1 MPSDAGDRVLITGAT
16 GLIGGALCD
25 RLVADGVH
33 VAALSRR
40 GGGAVSRDGVRF
52 VNGDVSTAGDWQT
65 EIASVDAVVHLAG
78 EPVSARRW
86 TASVKARIRDSRIE
100 GTRRVVEAI
109 ARAPARAKARPRV
122 LVCASAAGYY
132 GPRGNEELDESA
144 APGSDFLARL
154 CVDWENEARRAVEF
168 GVRVVHLRFGLV
180 LSADGGALPRM
191 LTPFRL
197 GVGGPLGPADRFVP
211 WIHLDDVVGIA
222 RLALEDRTPGL
233 QGPVNVVAPEEIR
246 MGGFANAVGRAL
258 RRPAFV
264 PVPEFALRMLLGE
277 ATDAVVPGQRVIPR
291 AALAA
296 GYRFAFPTLGAALDD
311 LLRR

>member
-1 MPSDAGDRVLITGAT
+1 MPSGAGDRVLISGAT

-25 RLVADGVH
+25 RLVAEGARVS
-33 VAALSRR
+33 ALSRR
-40 GGGAVSRDGVRF
+40 GGGAATRDGVRF
-52 VNGDVSTAGDWQT
+52 VRGEVTRPGDWQA
-65 EIASVDAVVHLAG
+65 EVASADAVVHLAG
-78 EPVSARRW
+78 EPVAAGRW

-109 ARAPARAKARPRV
+109 RQAKTRPRV

-132 GPRGNEELDESA
+132 GPRGEEELDESA
-144 APGSDFLARL
+144 APGRDFLARL
-154 CVDWENEARRAVEF
+154 CVDWESEARRAAEL
-168 GVRVVHLRFGLV
+168 GVRVVQLRFGLV

-197 GVGGPLGPADRFVP
+197 GVGGPLGPTERFVP

-222 RLALEDRTPGL
+222 RLALDDGTRALHGA
-233 QGPVNVVAPEEIR
+233 VNLVAPEAIR
-246 MGGFANAVGRAL
+246 MGEFASALGRAL
-258 RRPAFV
+258 RRPALV
-264 PVPEFALRMLLGE
+264 PVPEFALRLLLGE

-296 GYRFAFPTLGAALDD
+296 GYRFAFPTLGEALDD
-311 LLRR
+311 LLR